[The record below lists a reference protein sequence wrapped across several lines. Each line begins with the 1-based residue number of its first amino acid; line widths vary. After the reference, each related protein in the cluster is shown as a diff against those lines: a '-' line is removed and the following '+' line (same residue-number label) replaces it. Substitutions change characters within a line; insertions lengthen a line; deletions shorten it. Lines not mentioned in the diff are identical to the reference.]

1 MAHFFSITIG
11 SADLPY
17 DELFYKFLLFRN
29 AQYCTTFGR
38 FHWFLLF
45 CLFFFLLRVTY
56 LLLGFTGGL
65 FVITLMSSEWIVHND
80 SRVLLRSLS
89 KFRSRALVTWTLIRH
104 MVIKVSLKV
113 GLY

>member
-11 SADLPY
+11 SADPLY

-38 FHWFLLF
+38 FYWFLLF
-45 CLFFFLLRVTY
+45 TPIFFVLRVTY
-56 LLLGFTGGL
+56 LLLGFAGGL

-89 KFRSRALVTWTLIRH
+89 NFRSGAWVRWWR
-104 MVIKVSLKV
+104 
-113 GLY
+113 